1 MKYWRSGIL
10 CGLIACLGCGTFSY
24 NRTNRPSFVSPP
36 LGRPVA
42 PPVPDTYGPDDSTI
56 QPKVP
61 QNGPLLNPSSR
72 KTNSTRIST
81 YQVES
86 ETAGFTPPPPKG
98 YIELPPPPRVK

>member
-56 QPKVP
+56 QSTVP
-61 QNGPLLNPSSR
+61 QNGPLLNSSSR

-98 YIELPPPPRVK
+98 YIELPPPPGVK